1 MSIVANKI
9 VETESYTVY
18 EILLH
23 TGKLISKSF
32 GVCKENKER
41 DEIAR
46 MVMSRLREQKGITNE
61 AEPKENEKYFKHFA
75 YLKVKKK
82 W

>member
-32 GVCKENKER
+32 GVCNENKER

-61 AEPKENEKYFKHFA
+61 AEPKENAKHFA